1 MATHDR
7 YDTDVLRTLQCM
19 ADSLYHISKRLDRI
33 SDAPQIY
40 STADYAKEYPELT
53 KVITAIAHGKED

>member
-19 ADSLYHISKRLDRI
+19 ANSLEHISKRLERI
-33 SDAPQIY
+33 SDEPQIY
-40 STADYAKEYPELT
+40 STADYAKEHPEWA
-53 KVITAIAHGKED
+53 KVIKAIAHGKED